1 MLSLRPTVVSDNA
14 FIRSLFAAA
23 LPLYSEL
30 MPESFAANLENMDI
44 LTEKGLDFN
53 ATGLDGWIIEA
64 EGIPVGFAGLGPLN
78 PRQAYM
84 AALYFLPAQ
93 QRRGFGSQALGRLE
107 AHYLTQGFDEIL
119 LLVHQQADWARN
131 FYTREGYRL
140 LAQDPSV
147 MLAHAGERLLH
158 LIEPDLVLMG
168 KDLPTAVARK
178 DDVTSQARDDAGANG

>member
-1 MLSLRPTVVSDNA
+1 VVSDNA

-53 ATGLDGWIIEA
+53 ATGLDGWIIETEA
-64 EGIPVGFAGLGPLN
+64 GPVGFAGIGPLN

-84 AALYFLPAQ
+84 AALYFLPTQ
-93 QRRGFGSQALGRLE
+93 RRRGFGSQALGRLE
-107 AHYLTQGFDEIL
+107 AHYQNQGFGEIL
-119 LLVHQQADWARN
+119 LLVHQRADWARN

-140 LAQDPSV
+140 LAEDAMA

-168 KDLPTAVARK
+168 KDLPSANAVVCE
-178 DDVTSQARDDAGANG
+178 DGIVSQAGDNTGAKG